1 MPVVASRTFSFL
13 LTPLREGRRSGGGG
27 GTSGYQIST
36 HAPAGGATYSMQWE
50 QGCLFISTHA
60 PAGGATETRPPPTL
74 RRCISTHAP
83 AGGATYE
90 ILQKISHF
98 FVFLLTPLREGRRG
112 RQGPPD
118 GRSNFYSRPC
128 GRGDEKHPGPDWSDE
143 TISTH
148 APAGGATRTIVV
160 YLLQLITFLLTP
172 LREGRRKPRRTAG
185 RREYFYSRPC
195 GRGDAGEANC

>member
-148 APAGGATRTIVV
+148 APAGGATRESL
-160 YLLQLITFLLTP
+160 YRAQAP
-172 LREGRRKPRRTAG
+172 AAD
-185 RREYFYSRPC
+185 FYSRPC
-195 GRGDAGEANC
+195 GRGDELPDSSVVAMV